1 MRPPCSWHAFAISSK
16 CERKA
21 SRQFF
26 ADETKRTMLRA
37 RRVSLRTNVD
47 NRNRV
52 TRESTTRVF
61 VRSANQMG
69 RSVSINIATGLLTP
83 QITEVD
89 AERNRA
95 RCEREQISFD
105 FAKLLTIDEALDRKL
120 MNPCSSCL
128 DDPASFE
135 RPLRVGNLLFELWT
149 RAMLAAPSLRRTHRR
164 KLGST
169 ARPSKARKRGSM
181 TSFETAG

>member
-1 MRPPCSWHAFAISSK
+1 
-16 CERKA
+16 
-21 SRQFF
+21 
-26 ADETKRTMLRA
+26 
-37 RRVSLRTNVD
+37 
-47 NRNRV
+47 
-52 TRESTTRVF
+52 
-61 VRSANQMG
+61 MG
-69 RSVSINIATGLLTP
+69 RSVSMNIASGLLTP

-95 RCEREQISFD
+95 QLEREQISFD
-105 FAKLLTIDEALDRKL
+105 FAKLLTVDEARTREAR
-120 MNPCSSCL
+120 NPCSL
-128 DDPASFE
+128 RVDDPASFE